1 MADNETKTG
10 TADLDKSEEAIER
23 AKKKIVDAKYWML
36 TNPRAWRYMADTAM
50 HQAAEGKKVSGRQ
63 LVENVRKRD
72 FTDTCGAPTKVNN
85 DYAAIFARLLVAE
98 HPQLAKH
105 IEFRR
110 TVLDEIM

>member
-1 MADNETKTG
+1 MANDETT
-10 TADLDKSEEAIER
+10 TTTDLDERKEAIER
-23 AKKKIVDAKYWML
+23 AKKKLADAKYWVL

-72 FTDTCGAPTKVNN
+72 FADTYGAPTKVNN
-85 DYAAIFARLLVAE
+85 NYTPIFARLLVAE

-105 IEFRR
+105 VEFRR